1 MHRESDSDARMG
13 GAAVSQRL
21 DISECPGLARVRFSG
36 ESYAGVFFRLHRVS
50 DRAEGVAVPV
60 AWTERSEV
68 QAWHVCVRNI

>member
-1 MHRESDSDARMG
+1 MHRE
-13 GAAVSQRL
+13 
-21 DISECPGLARVRFSG
+21 
-36 ESYAGVFFRLHRVS
+36 S